1 MGSAASRVSR
11 SVETINCQV
20 DPEVGVQFVSAFRAV
35 ENLAQK
41 FPTRILNTTRSMAK
55 ELRDVAPGL
64 WLWRVDYPDWHPGLV
79 WERTVTS
86 TCVESGGEVV
96 LLPGKSART

>member
-1 MGSAASRVSR
+1 MGSAASRVCR

-20 DPEVGVQFVSAFRAV
+20 DPEVGAKFVSAFRPV

-55 ELRDVAPGL
+55 ELRDVAPGFGFGGWTTPTGTL
-64 WLWRVDYPDWHPGLV
+64 A
-79 WERTVTS
+79 S
-86 TCVESGGEVV
+86 SGSG
-96 LLPGKSART
+96 P